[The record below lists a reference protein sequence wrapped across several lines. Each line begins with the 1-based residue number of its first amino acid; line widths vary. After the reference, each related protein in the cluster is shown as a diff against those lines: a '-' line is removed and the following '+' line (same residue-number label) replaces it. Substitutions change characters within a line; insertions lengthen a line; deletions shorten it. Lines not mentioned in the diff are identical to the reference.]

1 MAGYKKYFFSILFI
15 VLILIFSFSYGQRKI
30 DTLQKNNFKDVV
42 RKFYKYKQTRSSLPF
57 ALIDI

>member
-1 MAGYKKYFFSILFI
+1 MVGYKKYFFRALFI
-15 VLILIFSFSYGQRKI
+15 VLILNFSVSYGQSKM

-57 ALIDI
+57 ALMDI